1 MCTLALGWKNTGEV
15 PKRYSN
21 KARLRFDSVGNQ
33 WYVDM
38 RHLLVIRLL
47 SLNRRAKVKAW
58 IGDKKSDLQSK
69 AISIFDK
76 SLLDRLWR

>member
-1 MCTLALGWKNTGEV
+1 MVRGYAPSAG
-15 PKRYSN
+15 Y
-21 KARLRFDSVGNQ
+21 
-33 WYVDM
+33 
-38 RHLLVIRLL
+38 L